1 MNDSQ
6 SQLSFEP
13 GAAAEQT
20 VRGGGRALHALETI
34 QTVLTAL
41 ILAFVF
47 RAYLVEAFIIPTG
60 SMAESLLGAH
70 ATLTCPACGWGY
82 DFAAGH
88 DCFCPNCHL
97 RLPLP
102 AENVPLKDGDRIL
115 VHKWPYVL
123 GGPFGPQ
130 RWDVIVFRNPS
141 DPGENY
147 VKRAVG
153 LPGESV
159 QILDGDL
166 YIDGRIARKTPAAQR
181 ALWFVVYDQAHIP
194 VPAAAT
200 AGWPRWV
207 AEPTPSSEASGWD
220 GLSARVL
227 RFNAPDDRE
236 YAIRFEPD
244 DDRYFQDV
252 CGYNRGPSPWPAP
265 RVGDMRLRAEVTF
278 QDGEGSCRWELTR
291 DDRRFTL
298 TVHRDGLLTLDM
310 ACVDGVRAATHIGQ
324 TRRGRFRTGRPYAVE
339 FAHVDYRVYA
349 KLDGQTV
356 LATSDEQYHPD
367 VAALR
372 TFERRTPVGLRL
384 AARAADLELRRLR
397 VDRDVHYTYRP
408 GRTVRA
414 DASRPFV
421 LGHDE
426 YFVLGDNSPDSHDS
440 REWQQQ
446 AYHLPRGRWQAGT
459 VPASQIV
466 GRVAFVYL
474 PGLQPLDAAG
484 KWRLPDVGRVRF
496 VR

>member
-1 MNDSQ
+1 VNDCQ
-6 SQLSFEP
+6 SPLSPVPDTATELP
-13 GAAAEQT
+13 
-20 VRGGGRALHALETI
+20 VRAGGRALHALETI

-41 ILAFVF
+41 MLAFVF

-70 ATLTCPACGWGY
+70 ATMICPACGWEY
-82 DFAAGH
+82 DFAPTH

-97 RLPLP
+97 RLPLA

-141 DPGENY
+141 DPRENY

-159 QILDGDL
+159 QILDGDV
-166 YIDGRIARKTPAAQR
+166 YINGRIARKTPAAQR

-194 VPAAAT
+194 VPTAAT
-200 AGWPRWV
+200 AGWPRWIV
-207 AEPTPSSEASGWD
+207 EPTPNSEASGWE

-236 YAIRFEPD
+236 RAMRFEPD

-265 RVGDMRLRAEVTF
+265 RVGDMRLLAEVAF
-278 QDGEGSCRWELTR
+278 QDGEGTCRWELTR
-291 DDRRFTL
+291 DDQRFMLTL
-298 TVHRDGLLTLDM
+298 CRDGTLTLDM
-310 ACVDGVRAATHIGQ
+310 APADGAQAATRIGQ
-324 TRRGRFRTGRPYAVE
+324 ARHERFRAGRPYAVE
-339 FAHVDYRVYA
+339 FAHVDYRVYV
-349 KLDGQTV
+349 KLNGQTV
-356 LATSDEQYHPD
+356 LATSDEQYNPD

-372 TFERRTPVGLRL
+372 AFERRTPVGLRL
-384 AARAADLELRRLR
+384 AAHSVDLELRRLR
-397 VDRDVHYTYRP
+397 IDRDVHYTYRP

-414 DASRPFV
+414 DASGPFV

-446 AYHLPRGRWQAGT
+446 AYHLPAGHWQAGT

-484 KWRLPDVGRVRF
+484 NWRLPDLGRVRF